1 TSRRMV
7 DLPHPDGPTRATNS
21 PSAIRKLVVESAG
34 TARAPRPKVTE
45 ASESSM
51 AIGAAEAGTGEPE
64 NSERGCM
71 RIMAGSACK
80 PNASETRTVNQW
92 DAGKPA
98 RSNGFVLCNYPVKL
112 HAIEA
117 LNRYTIVIRDAI
129 RSPHLRIR
137 RWRLA

>member
-51 AIGAAEAGTGEPE
+51 AMGAAEAGTGEPE
-64 NSERGCM
+64 NSECGCM

-80 PNASETRTVNQW
+80 PNASKTRALNQW
-92 DAGKPA
+92 DRGKPA
-98 RSNGFVLCNYPVKL
+98 RSNGFLLCNCPIKL

-117 LNRYTIVIRDAI
+117 LNCWPIVIGNVI
-129 RSPHLRIR
+129 
-137 RWRLA
+137 